1 MTTLVRITNIQKA
14 VAREC
19 RYLEDVSKDNIN
31 RVTKAYLKQ
40 LKKDGYTVMEHNQT
54 LESNA
59 KRVNFFIDHED

>member
-1 MTTLVRITNIQKA
+1 MTTLVRVGDIQKA

-40 LKKDGYTVMEHNQT
+40 LKKDGYTVMEHNQP

-59 KRVNFFIDHED
+59 KRVNFFIDHEN